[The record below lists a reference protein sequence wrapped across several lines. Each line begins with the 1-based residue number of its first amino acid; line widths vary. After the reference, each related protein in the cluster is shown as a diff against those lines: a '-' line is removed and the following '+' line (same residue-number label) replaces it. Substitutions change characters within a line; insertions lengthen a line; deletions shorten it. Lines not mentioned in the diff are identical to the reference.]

1 MNETQYQADLMR
13 RIPRDVLP
21 GAAVFRQ
28 DPVRYQGHP
37 DLLILHGR
45 FWAMLEVKISESAPE
60 QPNQR
65 YWVEHFN
72 NLSFAAFIYPENEE
86 EVLRGLQ
93 LAFGYL
99 G

>member
-1 MNETQYQADLMR
+1 MRESTYQNSL
-13 RIPRDVLP
+13 INKIVQLLP
-21 GAAVFRQ
+21 GAACFKQ
-28 DPVRYQGHP
+28 DATLYQGIP
-37 DLLILHGR
+37 DLLILCGSR
-45 FWAMLEVKISESAPE
+45 WAMLEVKVSESAPE

-65 YWVEHFN
+65 YWVDHYNEM
-72 NLSFAAFIYPENEE
+72 SFAAIIYPENEE

>member
-1 MNETQYQADLMR
+1 MHETKYQTILMKK
-13 RIPRDVLP
+13 ITELMP
-21 GAAVFRQ
+21 GACCFKQ
-28 DPVRYQGHP
+28 DATLYQGIP
-37 DLLILHGR
+37 DLLILCGPR
-45 FWAMLEVKISESAPE
+45 WAMLEVKLSESSPE

-65 YWVEHFN
+65 FWVDHYN
-72 NLSFAAFIYPENEE
+72 QMSFAAFIYPENEE